1 MEGDL
6 LEISEEDNDSLLLQH
21 QKIQT
26 DVVSSFDPSFFS
38 CSPLHFPISNPTDVK
53 ARCPTFS
60 SNINKENISNTETK
74 SELPKLSLE
83 PHQMKRKKKV
93 GGYNLRR
100 SLAWD
105 RAFFTEEGVLNSTEL
120 SLISGNFS
128 KLSGEKLLTIEEEPG
143 ESLSG
148 GSSDLQALESN
159 LFKELPLNN
168 SNAKEAK
175 KIGISSLRQKSS
187 GSASR
192 FMVKQNVLS
201 DHDVNRSGSKRSG
214 CPRPVMSSALKRPAN
229 VSTTKTAVKE
239 PKVSKIPAPK
249 SESSTAR
256 SSPNLKKP
264 KRNQS
269 APAAVSAHRSIGSA
283 VSNKST
289 KTTQNDAKSRL
300 SSRSQITKSS
310 IIQPKRNMKSSGLS
324 SHSSALSQNPL
335 ENKVDNVLNVNK
347 DPVLASGHGSIDKE
361 AGSNKIASLPRSVC
375 HIGGDTQYAQ
385 QTVKPSGLRMPSPSL
400 GFFTQSK
407 INTSHNIQSSSQQ
420 RNNPKSNIPNLQ
432 KLGVLNSTFEISTPS
447 MKVHVMAND
456 VAAIANSR
464 MSSIEPSVPS
474 SASSLC
480 EDIRP
485 DSRTSKIP
493 RKGVRVPCN
502 SYNHELTN
510 NQQQLHATD
519 SDLKQQNEKV
529 EFQCNDDK
537 LLLQSESSEEV
548 KLDCKGED
556 LVIPR
561 SLYHIGSEFK
571 DPHFFS
577 YHGLLVK
584 SALKADNAGNQLSGN
599 ERNNSLTENF
609 DLLRQLHSCDVN
621 SSNIHGS
628 PILNSDR
635 ISIHNRH
642 EHSSKQ
648 AEHAKPCT
656 FKDDQASNE
665 IVRPHINNDGA
676 LVKEGE
682 PLEEFLCSDRVQ
694 NKGICPNVR
703 DCNASEL
710 ERNDGLSH
718 YGGRI
723 QGNGG
728 TVGAN
733 DLNEQSHVADAQK
746 DSFEFDLSLEGSSG
760 LLNASGADNQHTHV
774 NDVTKKTVQQ
784 LPIPDPCIVVETFF
798 QDNYE
803 SHSTDCLLHG
813 EIFSSEEF
821 LAESNLR
828 HAKGVARQ
836 RGLANS
842 SSPCGIPP
850 ALQNCVHEMAE
861 CLHVE
866 KEPSIST
873 DSQCNHDIELLC
885 EATSSKGLERNK
897 EDQVTGAITSCD
909 IGVSNDYQGS
919 GDLGIREMDDSHS
932 ISPLGLIDD
941 IIDLKNVEGNPYY
954 LSANCNS
961 AILEPGEKIACHFDA
976 PTMLTNSLPDK
987 QNDCETIAQD
997 EVIQYSCEDGNN
1009 FQENQILEAC
1019 NCLFSG
1025 EGQLLEESRHFD
1037 DSDSCADIGPGDK
1050 IVIRAVEG
1058 PDLSQVQTYEP
1069 NDDCADGGNEM
1080 ANWSFWKDVC
1090 LQSSDGGLSFNS
1102 CKTNLFTSA
1111 ETSNSAVIENLNKP
1125 PELQSDVTVM
1135 PEQGKFGL
1143 STTEEIS
1150 SHIKITLSDDNCD
1163 ACNDMTRPDNDQ
1175 SGQVTTLNVELSSLS
1190 EDQISGAGNSCKL
1203 QAFCLLDDK
1212 PTSSINTSHTSS
1224 NGSLLQEE
1232 VNRLES
1238 DVPEESN
1245 SSVIPVE
1252 AKGTTLVDTK
1262 QVAPVVKPPLN
1273 AVPFSDE
1280 WLAAFEAAGEEV
1292 LTMKSGA
1299 VQNSPKDKSLPE
1311 PGPWSPVRKKNNQKM
1326 GPFDCTKFTNTNIP
1340 PGFE

>member
-1 MEGDL
+1 M
-6 LEISEEDNDSLLLQH
+6 
-21 QKIQT
+21 
-26 DVVSSFDPSFFS
+26 
-38 CSPLHFPISNPTDVK
+38 
-53 ARCPTFS
+53 
-60 SNINKENISNTETK
+60 
-74 SELPKLSLE
+74 
-83 PHQMKRKKKV
+83 
-93 GGYNLRR
+93 
-100 SLAWD
+100 
-105 RAFFTEEGVLNSTEL
+105 
-120 SLISGNFS
+120 
-128 KLSGEKLLTIEEEPG
+128 
-143 ESLSG
+143 
-148 GSSDLQALESN
+148 
-159 LFKELPLNN
+159 
-168 SNAKEAK
+168 
-175 KIGISSLRQKSS
+175 
-187 GSASR
+187 
-192 FMVKQNVLS
+192 
-201 DHDVNRSGSKRSG
+201 
-214 CPRPVMSSALKRPAN
+214 
-229 VSTTKTAVKE
+229 STTKAAVKE

-269 APAAVSAHRSIGSA
+269 APAAVSAHRSIGLA

-289 KTTQNDAKSRL
+289 KTTQNDAKSSL

-335 ENKVDNVLNVNK
+335 ENKVDNGLKVNK
-347 DPVLASGHGSIDKE
+347 DPVVASGHGSIDKE
-361 AGSNKIASLPRSVC
+361 AGSNKIASLPESVC
-375 HIGGDTQYAQ
+375 HIGGNTQYAQ
-385 QTVKPSGLRMPSPSL
+385 RTVKPSGLRMPSPSL

-407 INTSHNIQSSSQQ
+407 INASHNIQSSSQQ

-447 MKVHVMAND
+447 MKVHVVAND
-456 VAAIANSR
+456 VAAIANAR

-493 RKGVRVPCN
+493 RMAVRVPSN
-502 SYNHELTN
+502 FYNHELTN

-519 SDLKQQNEKV
+519 SDLKQQSEKV
-529 EFQCNDDK
+529 EFQCTDDK

-556 LVIPR
+556 LV
-561 SLYHIGSEFK
+561 
-571 DPHFFS
+571 
-577 YHGLLVK
+577 K

-599 ERNNSLTENF
+599 EQNNSLTEDF
-609 DLLRQLHSCDVN
+609 DLLLQLHSCDVN

-656 FKDDQASNE
+656 FEDDQASNE
-665 IVRPHINNDGA
+665 IERPHINNGA

-682 PLEEFLCSDRVQ
+682 PLEEFLCSDSVQ
-694 NKGICPNVR
+694 NKGICPNIR
-703 DCNASEL
+703 GCNASEL

-723 QGNGG
+723 QGNDG

-733 DLNEQSHVADAQK
+733 DLNEQSRVADAQK

-760 LLNASGADNQHTHV
+760 LLNASEADNQHTHV

-784 LPIPDPCIVVETFF
+784 LPLHPCIVVETFF

-813 EIFSSEEF
+813 EIFSSEEL

-828 HAKGVARQ
+828 HAKGVAFQ

-954 LSANCNS
+954 LSANCSS
-961 AILEPGEKIACHFDA
+961 AILEPGEKLTCHFDA
-976 PTMLTNSLPDK
+976 PTMLTNSSLDK

-997 EVIQYSCEDGNN
+997 EVIQSSCEDGNN
-1009 FQENQILEAC
+1009 FQENQILESC
-1019 NCLFSG
+1019 NCLFSV
-1025 EGQLLEESRHFD
+1025 EGQLLEESQHFD
-1037 DSDSCADIGPGDK
+1037 DSDSCADIGPRDK

-1080 ANWSFWKDVC
+1080 ANGSFWKDVC
-1090 LQSSDGGLSFNS
+1090 LQPSDGGLSFNR

-1163 ACNDMTRPDNDQ
+1163 ACNDMTRPDNEQ

-1190 EDQISGAGNSCKL
+1190 EDQISGAGNSRKL
-1203 QAFCLLDDK
+1203 QAFCSLDEE
-1212 PTSSINTSHTSS
+1212 PTSSINTSHISS

-1232 VNRLES
+1232 VNRLEN

-1245 SSVIPVE
+1245 SSAIPVE

>member
-21 QKIQT
+21 QQIQT

-38 CSPLHFPISNPTDVK
+38 CSPLHFPISNPT
-53 ARCPTFS
+53 AILT
-60 SNINKENISNTETK
+60 TETK

-93 GGYNLRR
+93 GGYNLRK

-120 SLISGNFS
+120 SLISGNSS

-148 GSSDLQALESN
+148 DSSDLQALESN

-192 FMVKQNVLS
+192 FMVAIFDYVKYEFGQVKQNVLS

-214 CPRPVMSSALKRPAN
+214 CPRPVIPAN
-229 VSTTKTAVKE
+229 MSTTKTAVLE

-269 APAAVSAHRSIGSA
+269 APAAVSAHRSIGLA

-289 KTTQNDAKSRL
+289 KTSQNDAKCSL

-310 IIQPKRNMKSSGLS
+310 IIQPKRDMKSSGLS
-324 SHSSALSQNPL
+324 SHSSAISQNPL
-335 ENKVDNVLNVNK
+335 ENKVDNGLKVNK
-347 DPVLASGHGSIDKE
+347 DPVVASGHGSTYK
-361 AGSNKIASLPRSVC
+361 ASSNKIASLPESVC
-375 HIGGDTQYAQ
+375 RIGGNTQYAQ

-407 INTSHNIQSSSQQ
+407 INASHNLQSSSQQ

-447 MKVHVMAND
+447 MKVHVVAND
-456 VAAIANSR
+456 VAAIANAR
-464 MSSIEPSVPS
+464 MSSIEPSDPS

-493 RKGVRVPCN
+493 RMAVRVPCN

-519 SDLKQQNEKV
+519 SDLKQQSEKV
-529 EFQCNDDK
+529 EFQCTDDK
-537 LLLQSESSEEV
+537 LPLQSESSEEV

-556 LVIPR
+556 LVIP
-561 SLYHIGSEFK
+561 E
-571 DPHFFS
+571 
-577 YHGLLVK
+577 VK
-584 SALKADNAGNQLSGN
+584 SALKGDNAGNQLSGN
-599 ERNNSLTENF
+599 EQNNLLTEDF
-609 DLLRQLHSCDVN
+609 DLLPQLHSCDVN

-656 FKDDQASNE
+656 FEDDQASNE
-665 IVRPHINNDGA
+665 IERPHINNDGA

-682 PLEEFLCSDRVQ
+682 PLEEFLCSNSVQ

-710 ERNDGLSH
+710 GSNDGLSH

-723 QGNGG
+723 QGNDG

-746 DSFEFDLSLEGSSG
+746 DSFEFDFSLEGSSG
-760 LLNASGADNQHTHV
+760 LLNASEVDNQHKHV

-784 LPIPDPCIVVETFF
+784 LPLPDPCIVVETFF

-813 EIFSSEEF
+813 EIFSSEEL

-828 HAKGVARQ
+828 HAKGVACQ

-861 CLHVE
+861 WLHVQ

-961 AILEPGEKIACHFDA
+961 AILEPGEKITCHFGA
-976 PTMLTNSLPDK
+976 PAMLTNSSLDK

-997 EVIQYSCEDGNN
+997 EVIQSSCEDGNN
-1009 FQENQILEAC
+1009 FQENQIVEAC
-1019 NCLFSG
+1019 NCLLSV

-1037 DSDSCADIGPGDK
+1037 DSDSCADIGPRDK

-1069 NDDCADGGNEM
+1069 NGDSADG
-1080 ANWSFWKDVC
+1080 
-1090 LQSSDGGLSFNS
+1090 
-1102 CKTNLFTSA
+1102 
-1111 ETSNSAVIENLNKP
+1111 ETSNSAEIENLNKP

-1143 STTEEIS
+1143 STAEEIS
-1150 SHIKITLSDDNCD
+1150 SHIKITLSDENCD
-1163 ACNDMTRPDNDQ
+1163 ACNDMIRPDNEQ

-1203 QAFCLLDDK
+1203 QAFCSLDEEL
-1212 PTSSINTSHTSS
+1212 TSSINTSHISS

-1232 VNRLES
+1232 VNRLEN

-1245 SSVIPVE
+1245 SSAIPVE

-1280 WLAAFEAAGEEV
+1280 WLAAFEVAGEEV

>member
-1 MEGDL
+1 
-6 LEISEEDNDSLLLQH
+6 
-21 QKIQT
+21 
-26 DVVSSFDPSFFS
+26 
-38 CSPLHFPISNPTDVK
+38 
-53 ARCPTFS
+53 
-60 SNINKENISNTETK
+60 
-74 SELPKLSLE
+74 
-83 PHQMKRKKKV
+83 
-93 GGYNLRR
+93 
-100 SLAWD
+100 
-105 RAFFTEEGVLNSTEL
+105 
-120 SLISGNFS
+120 
-128 KLSGEKLLTIEEEPG
+128 
-143 ESLSG
+143 
-148 GSSDLQALESN
+148 
-159 LFKELPLNN
+159 
-168 SNAKEAK
+168 
-175 KIGISSLRQKSS
+175 
-187 GSASR
+187 
-192 FMVKQNVLS
+192 
-201 DHDVNRSGSKRSG
+201 
-214 CPRPVMSSALKRPAN
+214 MSSALKRPAN
-229 VSTTKTAVKE
+229 MSTTKTAVLE

-269 APAAVSAHRSIGSA
+269 APAVSAHRSIGLA

-289 KTTQNDAKSRL
+289 KTSQNDAKCSL

-310 IIQPKRNMKSSGLS
+310 IIQPKRDMKSSGLS
-324 SHSSALSQNPL
+324 SHSSAISQNPL
-335 ENKVDNVLNVNK
+335 ENKVDNGLKVNK
-347 DPVLASGHGSIDKE
+347 DPVVASGHGSTYK
-361 AGSNKIASLPRSVC
+361 ASSNKIASLPESVC
-375 HIGGDTQYAQ
+375 RIGGNTQYAQ

-407 INTSHNIQSSSQQ
+407 INASHNLQSSSQQ

-447 MKVHVMAND
+447 MKVHVVAND
-456 VAAIANSR
+456 VAAIANAR
-464 MSSIEPSVPS
+464 MSSIEPSDPS

-493 RKGVRVPCN
+493 RMAVRVPCN

-519 SDLKQQNEKV
+519 SDLKQQSEKV
-529 EFQCNDDK
+529 EFQCTDDK
-537 LLLQSESSEEV
+537 LPLQSESSEEV

-577 YHGLLVK
+577 YHGLQVK
-584 SALKADNAGNQLSGN
+584 SALKGDNAGNQLSGN
-599 ERNNSLTENF
+599 EQNNLLTEDF
-609 DLLRQLHSCDVN
+609 DLLPQLHSCDVN

-656 FKDDQASNE
+656 FEDDQASNE
-665 IVRPHINNDGA
+665 IERPHINNDGA

-682 PLEEFLCSDRVQ
+682 PLEEFLCSNSVQ

-710 ERNDGLSH
+710 GSNDGLSH

-723 QGNGG
+723 QGNDG

-760 LLNASGADNQHTHV
+760 LLNASEVDNQHKHV

-784 LPIPDPCIVVETFF
+784 LPLPDPCIVVETFF

-813 EIFSSEEF
+813 EIFSSEEL

-828 HAKGVARQ
+828 HAKGVACQ

-861 CLHVE
+861 CLHVQ

-961 AILEPGEKIACHFDA
+961 AILEPGEKITCHFGA
-976 PTMLTNSLPDK
+976 PAMLTNSSLDK

-997 EVIQYSCEDGNN
+997 EVIQSSCEDGNN
-1009 FQENQILEAC
+1009 FQENQIVEAC
-1019 NCLFSG
+1019 NCLLSV

-1037 DSDSCADIGPGDK
+1037 DSDSCADIGPRDK

-1069 NDDCADGGNEM
+1069 NGDSADG
-1080 ANWSFWKDVC
+1080 
-1090 LQSSDGGLSFNS
+1090 
-1102 CKTNLFTSA
+1102 
-1111 ETSNSAVIENLNKP
+1111 ETSNSAEIENLNKP

-1143 STTEEIS
+1143 STAEEIS
-1150 SHIKITLSDDNCD
+1150 SHIKITLSDENCD
-1163 ACNDMTRPDNDQ
+1163 ACNDMIRPDNEQ

-1203 QAFCLLDDK
+1203 QAFCSLDEEL
-1212 PTSSINTSHTSS
+1212 TSSINTSHISS

-1232 VNRLES
+1232 VNRLEN

-1245 SSVIPVE
+1245 SSAIPVE

>member
-1 MEGDL
+1 M
-6 LEISEEDNDSLLLQH
+6 
-21 QKIQT
+21 
-26 DVVSSFDPSFFS
+26 
-38 CSPLHFPISNPTDVK
+38 
-53 ARCPTFS
+53 
-60 SNINKENISNTETK
+60 
-74 SELPKLSLE
+74 
-83 PHQMKRKKKV
+83 
-93 GGYNLRR
+93 
-100 SLAWD
+100 
-105 RAFFTEEGVLNSTEL
+105 
-120 SLISGNFS
+120 
-128 KLSGEKLLTIEEEPG
+128 
-143 ESLSG
+143 
-148 GSSDLQALESN
+148 
-159 LFKELPLNN
+159 
-168 SNAKEAK
+168 
-175 KIGISSLRQKSS
+175 
-187 GSASR
+187 
-192 FMVKQNVLS
+192 
-201 DHDVNRSGSKRSG
+201 
-214 CPRPVMSSALKRPAN
+214 
-229 VSTTKTAVKE
+229 STTKTAVKE

-269 APAAVSAHRSIGSA
+269 APAAVSAHRSIGLV

-289 KTTQNDAKSRL
+289 KTTQNDAKCSL

-310 IIQPKRNMKSSGLS
+310 IIQPKRDMKSSGLS
-324 SHSSALSQNPL
+324 SHSSAISQNPL
-335 ENKVDNVLNVNK
+335 ENKVDNGLKVNK
-347 DPVLASGHGSIDKE
+347 DPVVASGHGSIYKE
-361 AGSNKIASLPRSVC
+361 ASSNKIASLPESVC
-375 HIGGDTQYAQ
+375 RIGGNTQYAQ

-407 INTSHNIQSSSQQ
+407 INASHNLQSSSQQ

-432 KLGVLNSTFEISTPS
+432 KLGVVNSTFEISTPS
-447 MKVHVMAND
+447 MKVHVVAND
-456 VAAIANSR
+456 VAAIANAR
-464 MSSIEPSVPS
+464 MSSIELSDPS

-493 RKGVRVPCN
+493 RMAVRVPCN
-502 SYNHELTN
+502 SFNHELTN

-519 SDLKQQNEKV
+519 SDLKQQSEKV
-529 EFQCNDDK
+529 EFQCTDDK
-537 LLLQSESSEEV
+537 LPPQSESSEEV

-556 LVIPR
+556 LV
-561 SLYHIGSEFK
+561 
-571 DPHFFS
+571 
-577 YHGLLVK
+577 K
-584 SALKADNAGNQLSGN
+584 SALKGDNAGNQLSGN
-599 ERNNSLTENF
+599 EQNNLLTEDF
-609 DLLRQLHSCDVN
+609 DLLPQLHSCDVN
-621 SSNIHGS
+621 SSNILGS

-656 FKDDQASNE
+656 FEDDQASNE
-665 IVRPHINNDGA
+665 IERPHINNDGA

-682 PLEEFLCSDRVQ
+682 PLEEFLCSNSVQ

-710 ERNDGLSH
+710 GSNDGLSH

-723 QGNGG
+723 QGNDG

-760 LLNASGADNQHTHV
+760 LLNASEVDNQHKHV

-784 LPIPDPCIVVETFF
+784 LPLPDPCIVVETFF

-813 EIFSSEEF
+813 EIFSSEEL

-828 HAKGVARQ
+828 HAKGVACQ

-861 CLHVE
+861 CLHVQ

-961 AILEPGEKIACHFDA
+961 AILEPGEKITCHFGA
-976 PTMLTNSLPDK
+976 PAMLTNSLLDK

-997 EVIQYSCEDGNN
+997 EVIQSSCEDGNN

-1019 NCLFSG
+1019 NCLLSV

-1037 DSDSCADIGPGDK
+1037 DSDSCADIGPRDK

-1069 NDDCADGGNEM
+1069 NGDSADGGNET
-1080 ANWSFWKDVC
+1080 ANGSFWKHVC
-1090 LQSSDGGLSFNS
+1090 LQPSDGGLSFDRG
-1102 CKTNLFTSA
+1102 KTNLFTSA
-1111 ETSNSAVIENLNKP
+1111 ETSNSAEIENLNKP

-1143 STTEEIS
+1143 STAEEIS
-1150 SHIKITLSDDNCD
+1150 SHIKITLSDENCD
-1163 ACNDMTRPDNDQ
+1163 ACNDMIRPDNEQ

-1203 QAFCLLDDK
+1203 QAFCSLDEEL
-1212 PTSSINTSHTSS
+1212 TSSINTSHISS

-1232 VNRLES
+1232 VNRLEN

-1245 SSVIPVE
+1245 SSAIPVE

>member
-1 MEGDL
+1 
-6 LEISEEDNDSLLLQH
+6 
-21 QKIQT
+21 
-26 DVVSSFDPSFFS
+26 
-38 CSPLHFPISNPTDVK
+38 
-53 ARCPTFS
+53 
-60 SNINKENISNTETK
+60 
-74 SELPKLSLE
+74 
-83 PHQMKRKKKV
+83 
-93 GGYNLRR
+93 
-100 SLAWD
+100 
-105 RAFFTEEGVLNSTEL
+105 
-120 SLISGNFS
+120 
-128 KLSGEKLLTIEEEPG
+128 
-143 ESLSG
+143 
-148 GSSDLQALESN
+148 
-159 LFKELPLNN
+159 
-168 SNAKEAK
+168 
-175 KIGISSLRQKSS
+175 
-187 GSASR
+187 
-192 FMVKQNVLS
+192 
-201 DHDVNRSGSKRSG
+201 
-214 CPRPVMSSALKRPAN
+214 
-229 VSTTKTAVKE
+229 
-239 PKVSKIPAPK
+239 
-249 SESSTAR
+249 
-256 SSPNLKKP
+256 
-264 KRNQS
+264 
-269 APAAVSAHRSIGSA
+269 
-283 VSNKST
+283 
-289 KTTQNDAKSRL
+289 
-300 SSRSQITKSS
+300 
-310 IIQPKRNMKSSGLS
+310 
-324 SHSSALSQNPL
+324 
-335 ENKVDNVLNVNK
+335 
-347 DPVLASGHGSIDKE
+347 
-361 AGSNKIASLPRSVC
+361 
-375 HIGGDTQYAQ
+375 
-385 QTVKPSGLRMPSPSL
+385 
-400 GFFTQSK
+400 
-407 INTSHNIQSSSQQ
+407 
-420 RNNPKSNIPNLQ
+420 
-432 KLGVLNSTFEISTPS
+432 
-447 MKVHVMAND
+447 MKVHVVAND
-456 VAAIANSR
+456 VAAIANAR
-464 MSSIEPSVPS
+464 MSSIEPSDPS

-493 RKGVRVPCN
+493 RMAVRVPCN

-519 SDLKQQNEKV
+519 SDLKQQSEKV
-529 EFQCNDDK
+529 EFQCTDDK
-537 LLLQSESSEEV
+537 LPLQSESSEEV

-577 YHGLLVK
+577 YHGLQVK
-584 SALKADNAGNQLSGN
+584 SALKGDNAGNQLSGN
-599 ERNNSLTENF
+599 EQNNLLTEDF
-609 DLLRQLHSCDVN
+609 DLLPQLHSCDVN

-656 FKDDQASNE
+656 FEDDQASNE
-665 IVRPHINNDGA
+665 IERPHINNDGA

-682 PLEEFLCSDRVQ
+682 PLEEFLCSNSVQ

-703 DCNASEL
+703 DCSASEL
-710 ERNDGLSH
+710 GSNDGLSH

-723 QGNGG
+723 QGNDG

-760 LLNASGADNQHTHV
+760 LLNASEVDNQHKHV

-784 LPIPDPCIVVETFF
+784 LPLPDPCIVVETFF

-813 EIFSSEEF
+813 EIFSSEEL

-828 HAKGVARQ
+828 HAKGVACQ

-861 CLHVE
+861 CLHVQ

-961 AILEPGEKIACHFDA
+961 AILEPGEKITCHFGA
-976 PTMLTNSLPDK
+976 PAMLTNSSLDK

-997 EVIQYSCEDGNN
+997 EVIQSSCEDGNN
-1009 FQENQILEAC
+1009 FQENQIVEAC
-1019 NCLFSG
+1019 NCLLSV

-1037 DSDSCADIGPGDK
+1037 DSDSCADIGPRDK

-1069 NDDCADGGNEM
+1069 NGDSADG
-1080 ANWSFWKDVC
+1080 
-1090 LQSSDGGLSFNS
+1090 
-1102 CKTNLFTSA
+1102 
-1111 ETSNSAVIENLNKP
+1111 ETSNSAEIENLNKP

-1143 STTEEIS
+1143 STAEEIS
-1150 SHIKITLSDDNCD
+1150 SHIKITLSDENCD
-1163 ACNDMTRPDNDQ
+1163 ACNDMIRPDNEQ

-1203 QAFCLLDDK
+1203 QAFCSLDEEL
-1212 PTSSINTSHTSS
+1212 TSSINTSHISS

-1232 VNRLES
+1232 VNRLEN

-1245 SSVIPVE
+1245 SSAIPVE

>member
-1 MEGDL
+1 
-6 LEISEEDNDSLLLQH
+6 
-21 QKIQT
+21 
-26 DVVSSFDPSFFS
+26 
-38 CSPLHFPISNPTDVK
+38 
-53 ARCPTFS
+53 
-60 SNINKENISNTETK
+60 
-74 SELPKLSLE
+74 
-83 PHQMKRKKKV
+83 
-93 GGYNLRR
+93 
-100 SLAWD
+100 
-105 RAFFTEEGVLNSTEL
+105 
-120 SLISGNFS
+120 
-128 KLSGEKLLTIEEEPG
+128 
-143 ESLSG
+143 
-148 GSSDLQALESN
+148 
-159 LFKELPLNN
+159 
-168 SNAKEAK
+168 
-175 KIGISSLRQKSS
+175 
-187 GSASR
+187 
-192 FMVKQNVLS
+192 MVKQNVLS
-201 DHDVNRSGSKRSG
+201 DHAVNRSGSKRSG
-214 CPRPVMSSALKRPAN
+214 CPRPVMSSAPKRPAN

-269 APAAVSAHRSIGSA
+269 APAAVSAHRSIGLA

-289 KTTQNDAKSRL
+289 KTTQNDAKSSL

-335 ENKVDNVLNVNK
+335 ENKVDNGLKVNK
-347 DPVLASGHGSIDKE
+347 DPVVASGHGSIDKE
-361 AGSNKIASLPRSVC
+361 AGFNKIASLPESVC
-375 HIGGDTQYAQ
+375 HIGGNTQYAQ

-407 INTSHNIQSSSQQ
+407 INASHNIQSSSQQ
-420 RNNPKSNIPNLQ
+420 RNNPKSNIPNLL

-447 MKVHVMAND
+447 MKVHVVAND
-456 VAAIANSR
+456 VAAIANAR
-464 MSSIEPSVPS
+464 MSSIELSVPS

-493 RKGVRVPCN
+493 RMAVRVPCN

-519 SDLKQQNEKV
+519 SDLKQQSEKV
-529 EFQCNDDK
+529 EFQCTDDK

-561 SLYHIGSEFK
+561 SLYQIGSEFK

-577 YHGLLVK
+577 YHGLQVK

-599 ERNNSLTENF
+599 EQNNSLTKDF
-609 DLLRQLHSCDVN
+609 DLLPQLHSCDVN

-656 FKDDQASNE
+656 FEDDQASNE
-665 IVRPHINNDGA
+665 NERPHINNDGA

-682 PLEEFLCSDRVQ
+682 PLEEFLCSDSVQ

-710 ERNDGLSH
+710 ERNDGLSR

-723 QGNGG
+723 QGNDGS
-728 TVGAN
+728 VGAN

-760 LLNASGADNQHTHV
+760 ILNASEADNQHTHV

-784 LPIPDPCIVVETFF
+784 LPLPDPCIVVETFF

-803 SHSTDCLLHG
+803 SHSTDCLLRG
-813 EIFSSEEF
+813 EIFSSEEL

-909 IGVSNDYQGS
+909 VGVSNDYLGS

-961 AILEPGEKIACHFDA
+961 TILEPGEKITCNFDA
-976 PTMLTNSLPDK
+976 PAMLTNSSLDK

-997 EVIQYSCEDGNN
+997 EVIQSSCEDGNN

-1019 NCLFSG
+1019 NCLFSV
-1025 EGQLLEESRHFD
+1025 ERQLLEESRHFD
-1037 DSDSCADIGPGDK
+1037 DSDSCADIGPRDK

-1058 PDLSQVQTYEP
+1058 PDLSQVQTYDP
-1069 NDDCADGGNEM
+1069 YDDCADG
-1080 ANWSFWKDVC
+1080 
-1090 LQSSDGGLSFNS
+1090 
-1102 CKTNLFTSA
+1102 

-1163 ACNDMTRPDNDQ
+1163 ACNDMTRPYNEQ

-1203 QAFCLLDDK
+1203 QAFCSLDEE
-1212 PTSSINTSHTSS
+1212 PTSSINTSHISS

-1232 VNRLES
+1232 VNRLEN

-1245 SSVIPVE
+1245 SSAIPVE
-1252 AKGTTLVDTK
+1252 VKGTTLVDTK
-1262 QVAPVVKPPLN
+1262 QVAPVVRPPLN

-1280 WLAAFEAAGEEV
+1280 WLAAFESAGEEV

-1311 PGPWSPVRKKNNQKM
+1311 PSPWSPVRKKNNQKM